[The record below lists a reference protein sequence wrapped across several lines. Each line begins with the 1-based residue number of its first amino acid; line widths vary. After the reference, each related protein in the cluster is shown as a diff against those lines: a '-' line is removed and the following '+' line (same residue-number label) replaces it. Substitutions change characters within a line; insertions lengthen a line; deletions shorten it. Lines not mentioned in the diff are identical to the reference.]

1 MKVKRID
8 NNHIKIVFD
17 NDEEN
22 KPFREAL
29 GWNEKYGLLEIICE
43 LKGYY
48 VEDYNKLSN
57 NNK

>member
-8 NNHIKIVFD
+8 NNHIKIIFD

-29 GWNEKYGLLEIICE
+29 GWNEKIRIIGNY
-43 LKGYY
+43 LRIKRI
-48 VEDYNKLSN
+48 LRRRL
-57 NNK
+57 